1 MLILKLPFNGKHE
14 LQSNLVKME
23 KNMNFILPLEL
34 TILPEMEILDVKKEL
49 IEASV
54 YEEKMVIASESAHD
68 RKKQYKLRLFQSC
81 MRS

>member
-1 MLILKLPFNGKHE
+1 
-14 LQSNLVKME
+14 ME

-54 YEEKMVIASESAHD
+54 YEEKMVFASESAHD

-81 MRS
+81 MRI